1 MLKVSCSGYY
11 RYLSAPKSNR
21 CLENEWLSEIIK
33 KEFHALKGIY
43 GAQRIKML
51 IGRKYDKNYN
61 LKRIK
66 RLMRKLD
73 LVASIRRKRK
83 GCTKSGYSN
92 YEENILDRDFTAR
105 SPNKKWGT
113 DVTYLEYGSGQ
124 KAYLSAVKDLYDGY
138 IVSFEIGKHNDNPL
152 VMCTLEKAFKTLEGD
167 DDLLLHSDRGAQY
180 TSKEYVRLTS
190 EYAVR
195 RSMSRVAKCLDNAPM
210 ESFWSHFKAEY
221 YSWKK
226 YKIYEELVKD
236 INDYIKF
243 YNTQHYQTKLNSLT
257 PEEYRN
263 QAA

>member
-1 MLKVSCSGYY
+1 MLKVSRSGYY

-43 GAQRIKML
+43 GARRIKIL
-51 IGRKYDKNYN
+51 IERKYGKRYN

-66 RLMRKLD
+66 RLMRKLGITS
-73 LVASIRRKRK
+73 SIRRKRK

-92 YEENILDRDFTAR
+92 YEENVLGRDFTAKA
-105 SPNKKWGT
+105 PNEKWVT

-124 KAYLSAVKDLYDGY
+124 KAYLSAVKDQYDGY
-138 IVSFEIGKHNDNPL
+138 IVSFEIGKRNDNRL
-152 VMCTLEKAFKTLEGD
+152 VMRTLEKAFKTLDEVKP
-167 DDLLLHSDRGAQY
+167 LLHSDRGYQY
-180 TSKEYVRLTS
+180 TSKEYVYITS
-190 EYAVR
+190 KYGVS

-210 ESFWSHFKAEY
+210 ESFCSHFKVEC

-226 YKIYEELVKD
+226 YKTYEELVED
-236 INDYIKF
+236 INDYIEF
-243 YNTQHYQTKLNSLT
+243 YNTQRYQTKLNSLT